1 MGVQMIKKTVTKN
14 VNKLVKSLTG
24 GTYSYQLFKPS
35 GSDSF
40 ITSDGETFKV
50 LSR

>member
-1 MGVQMIKKTVTKN
+1 MIKKSVQKN
-14 VNKLVKSLTG
+14 VKKLAQSLTG
-24 GTYSYQLFKPS
+24 GTYSYRLFKPV

-40 ITSDGETFKV
+40 ITSDGKTFNV